1 MTTLTLQVSNDKH
14 ERLSVIANEQG
25 LSVAR
30 LIDETMPNML
40 AEYEA
45 KKRFENRAKQGDVKR
60 ALELL
65 DKAL

>member
-14 ERLSVIANEQG
+14 ERLSAIANEQG

-30 LIDETMPNML
+30 LIDETMSNVL

-45 KKRFENRAKQGDVKR
+45 KKRFENRAKQGDIKK
-60 ALELL
+60 AMALL